1 MPRRSS
7 AGIGNGWISPVL
19 KMHTQVLR
27 WQGRVR
33 RRTPRI
39 AELSRLC
46 AIVLVAPLA
55 FAPAG
60 GAMGADPEV
69 VLQCPANAPDPDAL
83 CAALSAALETV
94 LQDAKSTRHIR
105 QSQIPPTDSSQT
117 AGADTLRL
125 VLSDIRRDR
134 ISGHLTWQSGDGSLR
149 TGPEVALDVMDT
161 ALSAKMY
168 PRFARGLLQASPE
181 IIKDLSD

>member
-1 MPRRSS
+1 MLSGARL
-7 AGIGNGWISPVL
+7 GIFALFSVFLASNLQPVHA
-19 KMHTQVLR
+19 KSDHM
-27 WQGRVR
+27 
-33 RRTPRI
+33 TP
-39 AELSRLC
+39 
-46 AIVLVAPLA
+46 PLL
-55 FAPAG
+55 
-60 GAMGADPEV
+60 
-69 VLQCPANAPDPDAL
+69 LQCPANAPDPAAL
-83 CAALSAALETV
+83 CAALSAALEIV
-94 LQDAKSTRHIR
+94 LQDAKSARHIR
-105 QSQIPPTDSSQT
+105 QSQISPTDSSQT

>member
-1 MPRRSS
+1 MLSGTRLGVFALFSVFWAS
-7 AGIGNGWISPVL
+7 NLQPVHA
-19 KMHTQVLR
+19 KSNHM
-27 WQGRVR
+27 
-33 RRTPRI
+33 TP
-39 AELSRLC
+39 
-46 AIVLVAPLA
+46 PLL
-55 FAPAG
+55 
-60 GAMGADPEV
+60 
-69 VLQCPANAPDPDAL
+69 LQCPANAPDPDAL

-105 QSQIPPTDSSQT
+105 QSQISPTESSQT

>member
-1 MPRRSS
+1 MLSGTRL
-7 AGIGNGWISPVL
+7 GIFALFSLFLASNLQPVHA
-19 KMHTQVLR
+19 KSDHM
-27 WQGRVR
+27 
-33 RRTPRI
+33 TP
-39 AELSRLC
+39 
-46 AIVLVAPLA
+46 PLL
-55 FAPAG
+55 
-60 GAMGADPEV
+60 
-69 VLQCPANAPDPDAL
+69 LQCPANAPDPDAL

-105 QSQIPPTDSSQT
+105 QSQISPTDSSQT

>member
-1 MPRRSS
+1 MGSDR
-7 AGIGNGWISPVL
+7 AIS
-19 KMHTQVLR
+19 
-27 WQGRVR
+27 
-33 RRTPRI
+33 
-39 AELSRLC
+39 
-46 AIVLVAPLA
+46 
-55 FAPAG
+55 
-60 GAMGADPEV
+60 
-69 VLQCPANAPDPDAL
+69 LQCPANAPDPDAL

>member
-1 MPRRSS
+1 MLSGARL
-7 AGIGNGWISPVL
+7 GIFALFSVFLASNLQPVHA
-19 KMHTQVLR
+19 KSDHM
-27 WQGRVR
+27 
-33 RRTPRI
+33 TP
-39 AELSRLC
+39 
-46 AIVLVAPLA
+46 PLL
-55 FAPAG
+55 
-60 GAMGADPEV
+60 
-69 VLQCPANAPDPDAL
+69 LQCPANAPDPAAL
-83 CAALSAALETV
+83 CAALSAALEIV
-94 LQDAKSTRHIR
+94 LQDAKSARHIR
-105 QSQIPPTDSSQT
+105 QSQISPTDSSQT

-134 ISGHLTWQSGDGSLR
+134 ISGYLTWQSGAGSLR